1 MEYRNG
7 TDPLLVA
14 LLDDWLGG
22 FAGKRV
28 LDLGG
33 GPGHYSLEFAK
44 RGARVTWF
52 DVSSRYQELARLKC
66 AEGGVEVEFAM
77 GYLDEAAAVLQRQ
90 YDLVFNRLCWYYS
103 FNDARFARMIYSLCD
118 AGGVIYVDTHH
129 SASHRV
135 GGSASVR
142 LRTALND
149 LLGVKV
155 GHPFPP
161 KGRIPAMFMRRP
173 CRRISVDYS
182 SPDNE
187 RVLLQK
193 P

>member
-1 MEYRNG
+1 M
-7 TDPLLVA
+7 LLD
-14 LLDDWLGG
+14 LLDDWVGG
-22 FAGKRV
+22 LAGKQV

-33 GPGHYSLEFAK
+33 GPGHYTLEFAK

-52 DVSSRYQELARLKC
+52 DVSSRYQELARSKC
-66 AEGGVEVEFAM
+66 AEAGVRVEFAV
-77 GYLDEAAAVLQRQ
+77 GYLDEAASVLQRS

-103 FNDARFARMIYSLCD
+103 FNDATFARMVYGLCS

-129 SASHRV
+129 SQSRRAA
-135 GGSASVR
+135 GSVSIR

-149 LLGVKV
+149 LLGIKV

-161 KGRIPAMFMRRP
+161 KGRIPALFMRHP
-173 CRRISVDYS
+173 YRRMLVDYS

-187 RVLLQK
+187 RVLLQI